1 MKIICDTYN
10 NTTHSRRLDAFL
22 INPLLCDLDIPQLG
36 HPVRNITTHHWSECT
51 GTSSCHG
58 SNTFSPSTLYG
69 IGVSRAPILESSS
82 PCTMTSMNSF
92 VETSRV
98 HSAYTICAA
107 SFSSTLS
114 HSSGDEQFSA

>member
-1 MKIICDTYN
+1 MSVTLLII
-10 NTTHSRRLDAFL
+10 FL
-22 INPLLCDLDIPQLG
+22 ALMALGVPIAVALGAASVIVMITMAHMPLTMVIQLM
-36 HPVRNITTHHWSECT
+36 
-51 GTSSCHG
+51 
-58 SNTFSPSTLYG
+58 Y
-69 IGVSRAPILESSS
+69 
-82 PCTMTSMNSF
+82 TSMNSF